1 MELVLRQFDYWI
13 TTYRRTWRGSLITSF
28 VVPLFFLTAMGLGL
42 GGYVDD
48 GSGPRALGGVSY
60 LAFIAPGLLAT
71 TAMQTAVLE
80 STYPV
85 MGHIKWTK
93 VYSAMIATPLRVV
106 DVLNGHLLYV
116 AFRLFT
122 TCAVFVLVLTVFG
135 VAGTPLGAVGA
146 LLVAVLVGMACATPV
161 FGYSAWIKTDSG
173 FAVLFR
179 LGMIPMFLF
188 SGAFFPVSQ
197 MPDTIEWLAYLTP
210 VWHGVELC
218 RGFTLD
224 TAALWPGVGHVAY
237 LLGWLVVG
245 WLLARIV
252 FERRLVA
259 GAS

>member
-1 MELVLRQFDYWI
+1 MELVARQLDYWV
-13 TTYRRTWRGSLITSF
+13 TTYRRTWRGSTVTSF
-28 VVPLFFLTAMGLGL
+28 VMPLLFLTAMGVGL

-48 GSGPRALGGVSY
+48 SSGPRSLGGVSY

-71 TAMQTAVLE
+71 TAMQIAILE

-85 MGHIKWTK
+85 FGNIKWTK
-93 VYSAMIATPLRVV
+93 VYSSMIATPLRVV

-116 AFRLFT
+116 AFRLAQ
-122 TCAVFVLVLTVFG
+122 TCAVFLLLLAVFG
-135 VAGTPLGAVGA
+135 VAGSVAGAVGA

-218 RGFTLD
+218 RGFTLG
-224 TAALWPGVGHVAY
+224 TAQLWPDVGHVGY
-237 LLGWLVVG
+237 LLAWVVVG
-245 WLLARIV
+245 WLLARAA
-252 FERRLVA
+252 FQRRL
-259 GAS
+259 GEGTS